1 MAASAGMRRLRSAHL
16 AVTRLCPMGKE
27 EGGRVT
33 APARFTKTD
42 VTRAMKGARDAGYD
56 HVRVTIDVHGT
67 MIIDV
72 SDSPT
77 IVARANPLDRLL
89 PK

>member
-1 MAASAGMRRLRSAHL
+1 
-16 AVTRLCPMGKE
+16 
-27 EGGRVT
+27 VT

-42 VTRAMKGARDAGYD
+42 VTRAMKGARDAGFG
-56 HVRVTIDVHGT
+56 HVRVAIDVHGN
-67 MIIDV
+67 MVIDA